1 LHVFVNGENKE
12 FSDRLSL
19 EQLVN
24 ELMLPGVRIAIEVN
38 GRVVR
43 RGDWIEITLNDEDR
57 VEIVHFVGGGW
68 NQEAGAAGRS
78 GVEIQ
83 IA

>member
-12 FSDRLSL
+12 FSDGLSL

-43 RGDWIEITLNDEDR
+43 RGDWTETKLNDEDR
-57 VEIVHFVGGGW
+57 VEIVHFVGGG
-68 NQEAGAAGRS
+68 
-78 GVEIQ
+78 
-83 IA
+83 

>member
-1 LHVFVNGENKE
+1 LHVFVNGEHKE
-12 FSDRLSL
+12 FSDGLSL

-43 RGDWIEITLNDEDR
+43 RGDWSETTLNDQDR
-57 VEIVHFVGGGW
+57 VEIVHFVGGGG

-78 GVEIQ
+78 R
-83 IA
+83 

>member
-12 FSDRLSL
+12 LADGHSL

-43 RGDWIEITLNDEDR
+43 RGDWTETTLNDGDR
-57 VEIVHFVGGGW
+57 VEIVHFVGGG
-68 NQEAGAAGRS
+68 
-78 GVEIQ
+78 
-83 IA
+83 

>member
-1 LHVFVNGENKE
+1 MHVFVNGENKE
-12 FSDRLSL
+12 FSDGLSL

-43 RGDWIEITLNDEDR
+43 RGDWTETTLNDEDR
-57 VEIVHFVGGGW
+57 VEIVHFVGGG
-68 NQEAGAAGRS
+68 
-78 GVEIQ
+78 
-83 IA
+83 

>member
-12 FSDRLSL
+12 LSDGLSL

-43 RGDWIEITLNDEDR
+43 RGDWTVTRLNDEDR
-57 VEIVHFVGGGW
+57 VEIVHFVGGGGIRR
-68 NQEAGAAGRS
+68 QEQQAGAGK
-78 GVEIQ
+78 IKN
-83 IA
+83 

>member
-1 LHVFVNGENKE
+1 MHVFVNGENKE
-12 FSDRLSL
+12 FSDGLSL

-43 RGDWIEITLNDEDR
+43 RGDWTETTLNDDDR
-57 VEIVHFVGGGW
+57 VEIVHFVGGG
-68 NQEAGAAGRS
+68 
-78 GVEIQ
+78 
-83 IA
+83 